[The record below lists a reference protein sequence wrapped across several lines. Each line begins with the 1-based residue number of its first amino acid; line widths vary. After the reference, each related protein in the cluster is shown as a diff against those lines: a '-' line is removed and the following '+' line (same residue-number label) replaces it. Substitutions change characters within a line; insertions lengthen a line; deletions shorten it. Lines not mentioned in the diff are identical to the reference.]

1 MRGTESK
8 QQIPQISVGGKL
20 VLVQLTIDD
29 QGQFVGNTKA
39 KKVSVYHKMC
49 ELWRRMVDDDTITEV
64 RESAEESIMPLR
76 IVAHY
81 VCHFQ

>member
-20 VLVQLTIDD
+20 VLVQLAIDD

-39 KKVSVYHKMC
+39 KKVSVHHKMC
-49 ELWRRMVDDDTITEV
+49 ELWRGMVDDDTITEV